1 MSTFDEIISL
11 SLNGV
16 ISSPFLF
23 YFLSVDPRWLYV
35 ALYSFLNIQIHDL
48 IKIQS
53 KKFNYEFLKR
63 PIGAKNC
70 DLFSMNG
77 NVAGQPGFPSGHVTT
92 AVSFFT
98 GVGILFPEYRYSAI
112 IGGTIYNI
120 LMVISRI
127 NKKCHTPLQTFA
139 GATLGLLGT
148 YLLNKVFFP

>member
-1 MSTFDEIISL
+1 MSTFDEIITL

-16 ISSPFLF
+16 LAAPFLF
-23 YFLSVDPRWLYV
+23 YIYNNDPKWLYV

-48 IKIQS
+48 IKSQS

-77 NVAGQPGFPSGHVTT
+77 NVEGQPGFPSGHVTS

-98 GVGILFPEYRYSAI
+98 GVGILFPEYRHSAI
-112 IGGTIYNI
+112 IGGTIYSI

-139 GATLGLLGT
+139 GASLGLLGT